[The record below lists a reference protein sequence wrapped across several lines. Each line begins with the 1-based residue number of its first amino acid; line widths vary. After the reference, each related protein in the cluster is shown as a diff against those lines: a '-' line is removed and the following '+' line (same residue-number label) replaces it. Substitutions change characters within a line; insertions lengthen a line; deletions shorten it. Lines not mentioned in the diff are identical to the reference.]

1 MTRNLI
7 SRRKYLSLLGAL
19 IFTLTTGVA
28 LTDRAV
34 AQTAL
39 DATLVSANGEAIPEG
54 EIVIVFE
61 GAESELQSRRAA
73 PAMRFKSEGGAKA
86 VKVSLPA
93 VPSGENVQIVAR
105 LERADGW
112 LLARGSAKL
121 RGDGPVEV
129 MLHQVMY

>member
-1 MTRNLI
+1 MTCNLI

-19 IFTLTTGVA
+19 VFTLTTGVA
-28 LTDRAV
+28 LTDRAA

-54 EIVIVFE
+54 EIVVIFE
-61 GAESELQSRRAA
+61 GAESVPQSRRAA
-73 PAMRFKSEGGAKA
+73 PEMRFKSEGEAKA
-86 VKVSLPA
+86 VKVSLPE
-93 VPSGENVQIVAR
+93 VPSGANVQIVATV
-105 LERADGW
+105 ERADGW

-121 RGDGPVEV
+121 RDDGRVEV